1 MKKLIPAAAAF
12 AALAMLAACSPQAQ
26 APQVDDQSN
35 DRPETVIV
43 YRDANNANEQ
53 SDGQSG
59 NQPSTTQTDSQ
70 SDSQNSGSQNSGS
83 QGGAII
89 EDRDDDGFNG
99 DFDADDN
106 MQSGQ
111 QLPEDFPVPVPD
123 DYQVG
128 AVGDVGNETSAI
140 VEAPSGED
148 AYNYY
153 RQALADAGFRVVDE
167 GRNQSGYFDAELEF
181 SSNDLE
187 GNMDFNGNTIEID
200 VERYGR

>member
-1 MKKLIPAAAAF
+1 MKKLIPAAATL

-26 APQVDDQSN
+26 APQVDAQAN
-35 DRPETVIV
+35 DKPETVIV
-43 YRDANNANEQ
+43 YRDANDKNEKSDGQ
-53 SDGQSG
+53 SDGQQ
-59 NQPSTTQTDSQ
+59 NTNQ
-70 SDSQNSGSQNSGS
+70 SDGSQGGSKSG
-83 QGGAII
+83 GGAII
-89 EDRDDDGFNG
+89 EDRDDDDGDFN

-123 DYQVG
+123 DYEVQ
-128 AVGDVGNETSAI
+128 AVGNVGNETSA
-140 VEAPSGED
+140 VLEAPSGED

-181 SSNDLE
+181 SDNAVE
-187 GNMDFNGNTIEID
+187 GNIDFNGNTIEID
-200 VERYGR
+200 VERYG

>member
-1 MKKLIPAAAAF
+1 MKKLIPVVAAL

-26 APQVDDQSN
+26 APQVDDQAS

-43 YRDANNANEQ
+43 YRDNK
-53 SDGQSG
+53 DGQSG
-59 NQPSTTQTDSQ
+59 GQPNTNQNDSGNQ
-70 SDSQNSGSQNSGS
+70 SGSSPQNGSQNSGS
-83 QGGAII
+83 QGGGGAII
-89 EDRDDDGFNG
+89 EDRDEDDMN

-111 QLPEDFPVPVPD
+111 QLPEDFPVPIPD
-123 DYQVG
+123 DYQVQ
-128 AVGDVGNETSAI
+128 AVGNAGNETSA
-140 VEAPSGED
+140 VLEAPSGED

-181 SSNDLE
+181 SDNNVE
-187 GNMDFNGNTIEID
+187 GNMDFNGNTVEID
-200 VERYGR
+200 VERYG